1 MTDESRGPSAP
12 AGESNSPESTTLWEI
27 VDGPVGAAWAASDD
41 PRDRI
46 RLARHEQLAGY
57 ERRAHERL
65 SDVLQ
70 ASTDPRIR
78 REARGQQLA
87 AAAFEQR
94 LEAVDWRSVP
104 WPEGDDATALR
115 VKLAISYALLMEDG
129 VEPPDGW
136 TAPQAEE
143 DWERQLARVREVR
156 VGFLAHVADADAETV
171 LDALDLVVLVPLLLL
186 TCSLQEE
193 AVADAMLVRELADRT
208 GVRSLDPF
216 ADYLLG
222 VSFTAAARVA
232 DAMEPLQRAAD
243 GFSTAPNLGWWM
255 TVRGTQY
262 VLSVMTDVAPPDDV
276 DLLERELLAGSWR
289 DGRRSLGHGVI
300 ASLALMLA
308 GHGDLEA
315 ARRIALSEG
324 DIDELQVGSS
334 NRCWLLEVIFAAALA
349 DGELDTCH
357 RTLRIVEHMMP
368 SPWQRATLQRMRTR
382 IGELPAEGPGGGGA
396 EIPGSIDSE
405 ILRTRWVSLAQ
416 AVERGHR
423 SSAYRELA
431 ALDEFAARSRASAF
445 RVRAVQLFRP
455 ERAPADG
462 SLSTRQLEVSTLAA
476 TGLTNREISQ
486 ELFLGIR
493 TVEGY
498 VASSLKALGLSRR
511 EELASVLLPVDVP
524 APPGGEEVRLTL
536 RQGQVAALVA
546 AGATNAEIASA
557 LGISE
562 KTVDKHMTIIKER
575 TGLSTRTSVVTLFRT
590 AIAPAG
596 GASPTSADRS
606 GPAA

>member
-1 MTDESRGPSAP
+1 MTETSREMALPPHESSPLASATLWDLIDSEADAAP
-12 AGESNSPESTTLWEI
+12 ASS
-27 VDGPVGAAWAASDD
+27 AD

-46 RLARHEQLAGY
+46 RLARYEQLAGY

-65 SDVLQ
+65 AGVLA
-70 ASTDPRIR
+70 ASADPAIR

-87 AAAFEQR
+87 GAAFEPR
-94 LEAVDWRSVP
+94 LEAVDWQLRP
-104 WPEGDDATALR
+104 WPAGDDPTALR
-115 VKLAISYALLMEDG
+115 EKLAISYALLMQDG
-129 VEPPDGW
+129 VEPPEGW
-136 TAPQAEE
+136 TAPPTDA

-156 VGFLAHVADADAETV
+156 AGFLDHIAGADAAAV
-171 LDALDLVVLVPLLLL
+171 LDAIDLVVLVPLLVL
-186 TCSLQEE
+186 THSMQDES
-193 AVADAMLVRELADRT
+193 VADALLVRELADRT
-208 GVRSLDPF
+208 GIHALEPF

-232 DAMEPLQRAAD
+232 DAAEPLQRAAD

-262 VLSVMTDVAPPDDV
+262 VLSVMTDVAPPHDV
-276 DLLERELLAGSWR
+276 DRLERELLAGSWR

-300 ASLALMLA
+300 ASVALMLA

-349 DGELDTCH
+349 DGELDVC
-357 RTLRIVEHMMP
+357 RRMLRIVEHMMP

-382 IGELPAEGPGGGGA
+382 FGDEPIADASAPESASAAGA
-396 EIPGSIDSE
+396 GAPPEIPGSIDSE
-405 ILRTRWVSLAQ
+405 ILRTRWVSLAR

-423 SSAYRELA
+423 TSAYRELA
-431 ALDEFAARSRASAF
+431 ALDEFAAQTRASAF

-455 ERAPADG
+455 RREAPDAP
-462 SLSTRQLEVSTLAA
+462 LSTRQLEVATLASA
-476 TGLTNREISQ
+476 GLTNREIAA

-498 VASSLKALGLSRR
+498 VASALKHLGLSRR
-511 EELASVLLPVDVP
+511 EELASVVLPVDVP
-524 APPGGEEVRLTL
+524 ASAGGEAVRLTL

-546 AGATNAEIASA
+546 AGASNAEIAAA

-562 KTVDKHMTIIKER
+562 KTVDKHMTVIKER
-575 TGLSTRTSVVTLFRT
+575 TGVSTRTALVALFRT
-590 AIAPAG
+590 TVAAPAV
-596 GASPTSADRS
+596 
-606 GPAA
+606 

>member
-1 MTDESRGPSAP
+1 MTDTSREMALSPHESSRLAT
-12 AGESNSPESTTLWEI
+12 ATLWDL
-27 VDGPVGAAWAASDD
+27 VDGEAGAALASSPD

-46 RLARHEQLAGY
+46 RLARYEQLAGY

-65 SDVLQ
+65 ADVL
-70 ASTDPRIR
+70 ATSAEPGIL

-87 AAAFEQR
+87 GAAFEPR
-94 LEAVDWRSVP
+94 LEVVDWQTRP
-104 WPEGDDATALR
+104 WPAGDDPTALR
-115 VKLAISYALLMEDG
+115 EKLAISYALLMQDG
-129 VEPPDGW
+129 VEPPEGW
-136 TAPQAEE
+136 TAPPTDA

-156 VGFLAHVADADAETV
+156 AAFLDRMAGADAATV
-171 LDALDLVVLVPLLLL
+171 LDAIDLVVLVPLLVL
-186 TCSLQEE
+186 THSMQDES
-193 AVADAMLVRELADRT
+193 VADALLVREITDRT
-208 GVRSLDPF
+208 GIRALEPF

-222 VSFTAAARVA
+222 VSFTAAARVP
-232 DAMEPLQRAAD
+232 DAAEPLQRAAD
-243 GFSTAPNLGWWM
+243 GFSAAPNLGWWM

-262 VLSVMTDVAPPDDV
+262 VLSVMTDVAPPDDI
-276 DLLERELLAGSWR
+276 DRLERELLAGSWR

-300 ASLALMLA
+300 ASVALMLA

-315 ARRIALSEG
+315 ARRVALSEG

-349 DGELDTCH
+349 DGEPDVC
-357 RTLRIVEHMMP
+357 RRMLRIVEHMMP

-382 IGELPAEGPGGGGA
+382 FGDEPTDSTSASEAAAPP

-423 SSAYRELA
+423 TSAYRELA
-431 ALDEFAARSRASAF
+431 ALDEFAAQTRASAF

-455 ERAPADG
+455 QREATEAP
-462 SLSTRQLEVSTLAA
+462 LSTRQLEVATLAA
-476 TGLTNREISQ
+476 AGLTNREIAA

-498 VASSLKALGLSRR
+498 VASALKQLGLSRR
-511 EELASVLLPVDVP
+511 EELASVVLPVDVP
-524 APPGGEEVRLTL
+524 APASGEAVRLTL

-546 AGATNAEIASA
+546 AGASNAEIAAA

-562 KTVDKHMTIIKER
+562 KTVDKHMTVIKER
-575 TGLSTRTSVVTLFRT
+575 TGVSTRTALVTLFRT
-590 AIAPAG
+590 TVAAAPAV
-596 GASPTSADRS
+596 
-606 GPAA
+606 

>member
-1 MTDESRGPSAP
+1 MTVTSREMALPPHESSRLAT
-12 AGESNSPESTTLWEI
+12 ATLWDL
-27 VDGPVGAAWAASDD
+27 VAGDAGATLASSPD

-46 RLARHEQLAGY
+46 RLARYEQLAGY

-65 SDVLQ
+65 ADVLTTS
-70 ASTDPRIR
+70 ADPAIR

-87 AAAFEQR
+87 GAAFEPR
-94 LEAVDWRSVP
+94 LEAVDWQTRP
-104 WPEGDDATALR
+104 WPAGDDPTALR
-115 VKLAISYALLMEDG
+115 EKLAISYALLMQDG
-129 VEPPDGW
+129 VEPPEGW
-136 TAPQAEE
+136 MAPPTDA

-156 VGFLAHVADADAETV
+156 AAFLDHIAGADAAAV
-171 LDALDLVVLVPLLLL
+171 LDAIDLVVLVPLLVL
-186 TCSLQEE
+186 THSMQDES
-193 AVADAMLVRELADRT
+193 VADALLVRDITDRT
-208 GVRSLDPF
+208 GIRALEPF

-222 VSFTAAARVA
+222 VSFTAAARVP
-232 DAMEPLQRAAD
+232 DAAEPLQRAAD
-243 GFSTAPNLGWWM
+243 GFSAAPNLGWWM

-262 VLSVMTDVAPPDDV
+262 VLSVMTDVAPPDDL
-276 DLLERELLAGSWR
+276 DRLERELLAGSWR

-300 ASLALMLA
+300 ASVALMLA

-349 DGELDTCH
+349 DGELEVC
-357 RTLRIVEHMMP
+357 RRMLRIVEHMMP

-382 IGELPAEGPGGGGA
+382 FGDEPMAAASAAEVAAPP

-423 SSAYRELA
+423 TSAYRELA
-431 ALDEFAARSRASAF
+431 ALDEFAAQTRASAF

-455 ERAPADG
+455 RREATVAP
-462 SLSTRQLEVSTLAA
+462 LSTRQLEVATLAA
-476 TGLTNREISQ
+476 AGLTNREIAA

-493 TVEGY
+493 TVEHY
-498 VASSLKALGLSRR
+498 VASALKLLGLSRR
-511 EELASVLLPVDVP
+511 EELASVVLPVDVP
-524 APPGGEEVRLTL
+524 SPASGEAVRLTL

-546 AGATNAEIASA
+546 AGASNAEIAAA

-562 KTVDKHMTIIKER
+562 KTVDKHMTVIKER
-575 TGLSTRTSVVTLFRT
+575 TGVSTRTALVALFRT
-590 AIAPAG
+590 TVAAVP
-596 GASPTSADRS
+596 
-606 GPAA
+606 GPA

>member
-1 MTDESRGPSAP
+1 MTHT
-12 AGESNSPESTTLWEI
+12 SNEISPFETSELTTATLWDL
-27 VDGPVGAAWAASDD
+27 VDGEAGAALALSAD

-46 RLARHEQLAGY
+46 RLARYEQLAGY

-65 SDVLQ
+65 ADIL
-70 ASTDPRIR
+70 ATSTDPVVI

-87 AAAFEQR
+87 GAAFEPG
-94 LEAVDWRSVP
+94 LEAVDWTTQP
-104 WPEGDDATALR
+104 WPDGDDPAALR
-115 VKLAISYALLMEDG
+115 EKLAISYALLMHDG
-129 VEPPDGW
+129 VEPPEGW
-136 TAPQAEE
+136 SAPPTEA
-143 DWERQLARVREVR
+143 DWERQVARVREVR
-156 VGFLAHVADADAETV
+156 AQFLEWLSTADAAAA
-171 LDALDLVVLVPLLLL
+171 LDGVDLVVLVPLLVL
-186 TCSLQEE
+186 THSMQDES
-193 AVADAMLVRELADRT
+193 VADALRVSELTEST
-208 GVRSLDPF
+208 GIRALQPF

-232 DAMEPLQRAAD
+232 DAAEPLQRAAD

-262 VLSVMTDVAPPDDV
+262 VLSVMTDVAPPDDI
-276 DLLERELLAGSWR
+276 DRLERELLAGSWR

-349 DGELDTCH
+349 DGELDVC
-357 RTLRIVEHMMP
+357 RRMLRIVEHMMP
-368 SPWQRATLQRMRTR
+368 SPWQQATLQRMRTR
-382 IGELPAEGPGGGGA
+382 FGDTTTDAAAGA
-396 EIPGSIDSE
+396 PPEIPGSIDSE

-423 SSAYRELA
+423 TSAYRELA
-431 ALDEFAARSRASAF
+431 ALDEFAAQARASAF
-445 RVRAVQLFRP
+445 RVRGVQLFRP
-455 ERAPADG
+455 RREAADAP
-462 SLSTRQLEVSTLAA
+462 LSTRELEVATLAA
-476 TGLTNREISQ
+476 AGLTNREIAA

-498 VASSLKALGLSRR
+498 VADALRRLGLSRR
-511 EELASVLLPVDVP
+511 EELATVVLRVDVP
-524 APPGGEEVRLTL
+524 APASGEAVRLTL

-546 AGATNAEIASA
+546 AGASNAEIAAA

-562 KTVDKHMTIIKER
+562 KTVDKHMTVIKER
-575 TGLSTRTSVVTLFRT
+575 TGVSTRAGLVALFGT
-590 AIAPAG
+590 AVAPAPAG
-596 GASPTSADRS
+596 
-606 GPAA
+606 